1 MEQPTITRVHHDDS
15 DYVTDVVHHPMLDS
29 PPPSGGE
36 AVGMLIPVRD
46 PYKVL
51 ARFSDPVDYSTT
63 LRERIIHLL
72 TVIQENHNERLADDG
87 VGTLNDILI
96 NQIKQIIKELT

>member
-1 MEQPTITRVHHDDS
+1 METSPIPTITRIAHDDS

-29 PPPSGGE
+29 PPPGGA
-36 AVGMLIPVRD
+36 AVGMLIPVPDLTRFRD
-46 PYKVL
+46 PSYGL
-51 ARFSDPVDYSTT
+51 T

-87 VGTLNDILI
+87 VGTLNDILER
-96 NQIKQIIKELT
+96 QIKQIIKELT

>member
-15 DYVTDVVHHPMLDS
+15 DYVTDVVHHPFSDVKNPIVSKDRAVALMLPLS
-29 PPPSGGE
+29 NS
-36 AVGMLIPVRD
+36 VVLD
-46 PYKVL
+46 PY
-51 ARFSDPVDYSTT
+51 RFT
-63 LRERIIHLL
+63 LRERITHLL

-87 VGTLNDILI
+87 VGTLNDILV